1 MENKELYEISNF
13 RIFTSILAIIFL
25 FIVFSSVVLDYFEF
39 PFGSI
44 IIKLII
50 LFAFIVAFI
59 ILNTIFTVDDLPLE
73 LNNLVVLVLLGLL
86 IYIFLVLLFP
96 IISLG
101 FGLVYALYFI
111 SKIDEN
117 NKILYNRFSE

>member
-117 NKILYNRFSE
+117 NKILYNRFS